1 MPNNIWPL
9 NIRVLLSRFFDRCCK
24 CAHDHLKKTGSIE
37 YISKRGYSHSISR
50 LSVEPAAF
58 GTWRKITA
66 SEARSAWVMAGLLLG
81 GGLCSVAPTPTRGA
95 VMILIARGVFTF
107 RYQFL
112 LVRVV
117 TESPSFLPSPG
128 YGSGRLHA

>member
-1 MPNNIWPL
+1 MWPL
-9 NIRVLLSRFFDRCCK
+9 KICVVLSRFLERRCK
-24 CAHDHLKKTGSIE
+24 SAHENLKKTRSIE

-81 GGLCSVAPTPTRGA
+81 GGLCGVAPTPTRGA
-95 VMILIARGVFTF
+95 VMILIARAVFTF

-117 TESPSFLPSPG
+117 TESPSFLPIPC
-128 YGSGRLHA
+128 YGSG